1 MDHAQGRAFHHHLA
15 RAIMHLNYLAGL
27 LPFFEPSIEWEDSIP
42 SSHVRLE
49 RQTSRGLHTF
59 VPLPP
64 SSLPPTMVSHG
75 GIPSHMVMNP
85 EPNLRP
91 TTTHPPHCR
100 DGEHIS
106 TTPVQARNPVLMTDP
121 GPDPTPGTSTVT
133 EPFRVTSR
141 PTIPV
146 PVRSKQ
152 RASSTVDPQ
161 PKKKQK
167 MVSIPESRVPPAT
180 GGGHPVPLPIT
191 SEAPSGGPNS
201 DDSDCDAASGA
212 ASAHD
217 HPAADLN
224 YHYGTAANTTSTTP
238 PGTSTLTLTPN
249 PKAPPSPTFRLIQPN
264 PADTPRDPPFRPW
277 TNADDQELISMKQ
290 DTKSRPS
297 WKTIGAR
304 LHRDPQVCKMRWGIL
319 KQMPGVMDQHG
330 RMNPPHEPEA
340 ED

>member
-15 RAIMHLNYLAGL
+15 RAIMHLNHLAGL
-27 LPFFEPSIEWEDSIP
+27 LPFFEPSIEWDDSMP
-42 SSHVRLE
+42 SSNFRLE
-49 RQTSRGLHTF
+49 RPTSRGLHTF

-75 GIPSHMVMNP
+75 GIPSQMILNP

-91 TTTHPPHCR
+91 TTTHHPLHTDADHTSGSHNEP
-100 DGEHIS
+100 
-106 TTPVQARNPVLMTDP
+106 RNPVLTTEHTVDP
-121 GPDPTPGTSTVT
+121 IPGTSIVA
-133 EPFRVTSR
+133 EPPRATTR
-141 PTIPV
+141 TTIPV

-152 RASSTVDPQ
+152 RASSTEDPQ

-167 MVSIPESRVPPAT
+167 SASVPDARVRT
-180 GGGHPVPLPIT
+180 TERYGRRGPLPII
-191 SEAPSGGPNS
+191 SEVPPGGFHS
-201 DDSDCDAASGA
+201 DDSDYDAASGA

-217 HPAADLN
+217 HLDTDVIYRPAAPS
-224 YHYGTAANTTSTTP
+224 NTTSTTP

-249 PKAPPSPTFRLIQPN
+249 PNTPPPSTIRILQPN
-264 PADTPRDPPFRPW
+264 PADPPRDPPFRPW
-277 TNADDQELISMKQ
+277 TNTDDQELINLKQ

-304 LHRDPQVCKMRWGIL
+304 LHRDPQVCKLRWGIL
-319 KQMPGVMDQHG
+319 KQTDQHG
-330 RMNPPHEPEA
+330 RVHPLHEPEA

>member
-15 RAIMHLNYLAGL
+15 RAIMHLNHLAGL
-27 LPFFEPSIEWEDSIP
+27 LPFFEPSIEWDDSMP
-42 SSHVRLE
+42 SSHFRLE
-49 RQTSRGLHTF
+49 RPTSRGLHTF
-59 VPLPP
+59 VPSPP

-75 GIPSHMVMNP
+75 GIPSQMILNP

-91 TTTHPPHCR
+91 TTTHHPDHR
-100 DGEHIS
+100 DADRSSGS
-106 TTPVQARNPVLMTDP
+106 PVEPSNPTLMTDP
-121 GPDPTPGTSTVT
+121 AIDPTPGTSTIAAPPRAT
-133 EPFRVTSR
+133 TRT
-141 PTIPV
+141 TIPV

-152 RASSTVDPQ
+152 RASSTDDQQ

-167 MVSIPESRVPPAT
+167 SAPVPDSRVPTTERFGCRA
-180 GGGHPVPLPIT
+180 PLPII
-191 SEAPSGGPNS
+191 SEVPPGGFNS
-201 DDSDCDAASGA
+201 DDSDGDAASGA

-217 HPAADLN
+217 HPDSDITYRTPAK
-224 YHYGTAANTTSTTP
+224 STTITTTT

-249 PKAPPSPTFRLIQPN
+249 PDAPPPPTLRILQPN
-264 PADTPRDPPFRPW
+264 TADPPRDPPFRPW
-277 TNADDQELISMKQ
+277 TNADDQELISLKQ

-319 KQMPGVMDQHG
+319 KQTDQHG
-330 RMNPPHEPEA
+330 RVHPSHEPEA